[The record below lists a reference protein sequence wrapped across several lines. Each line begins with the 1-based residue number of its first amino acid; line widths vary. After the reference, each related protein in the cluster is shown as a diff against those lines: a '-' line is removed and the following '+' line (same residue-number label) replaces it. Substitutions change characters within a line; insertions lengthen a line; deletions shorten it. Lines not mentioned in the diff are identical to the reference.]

1 MNLIFPLMKSLFI
14 KNLTGDLMGKEIE
27 SIFLVTKRE
36 VRKKRDGF
44 PYLEILF
51 SDVTGT
57 IPGVLFDEYE
67 KYESLLQV
75 GKVVN
80 VKGVIGTFNDE
91 LRIKVTQVMDVITVD
106 PKDFVPSTSKDVN
119 ILMGELLK
127 LVEQVVDPYLKEL
140 LKRFFVEDKEFIE
153 RFKKAPA
160 AKSYH
165 HPYLGGLLEHTL
177 GVTELS
183 LRVVK
188 NYKEIN
194 EDLLLA
200 GALLHDIGK
209 VDEYTTF
216 PSIEMSDKGRLLGH
230 VVIGYEMVSE
240 KIKSMDDYLGGF
252 PEDLA
257 LQLLHIIL
265 SHHGE
270 LSWGSPVVPYTLEA
284 QILHFVDNLN
294 AKAWMFL
301 EAREKRKEPD
311 ARWSEYHRGLSR
323 MVYLGEPEED

>member
-1 MNLIFPLMKSLFI
+1 MKSLFV
-14 KNLTGDLMGKEIE
+14 KNLTPDLTGKEIE
-27 SIFLVTKRE
+27 SIFLVAKRE
-36 VRKKRDGF
+36 VRKKRDGL
-44 PYLEILF
+44 PYLEIVF

-57 IPGVLFDEYE
+57 IPGVLFDEFE

-80 VKGVIGTFNDE
+80 VKGIIGTYNDE
-91 LRIKVTQVMDVITVD
+91 IRIKVLHVMDVITFD
-106 PKDFVPSTSKDVN
+106 PKDFVPSTDKDVN
-119 ILMGELLK
+119 ILMGDLLK
-127 LVEQVVDPYLKEL
+127 LIDQVVDPYLKGL
-140 LKRFFVEDKEFIE
+140 LKYFFEEDKEFLE
-153 RFKKAPA
+153 KFKRAPA

-165 HPYLGGLLEHTL
+165 HPYIGGLLEHTL
-177 GVTELS
+177 GVAEIS
-183 LRVVK
+183 LTIAK
-188 NYKEIN
+188 NYPDVN
-194 EDLLLA
+194 EDLLLT

-209 VDEYTTF
+209 VEEYTSF
-216 PSIEMSDKGRLLGH
+216 PAIERTDRGRLLGH

-240 KIKSMDDYLGGF
+240 RIKAMDNYLGGF

-294 AKAWMFL
+294 AKAWMFR
-301 EAREKRKEPD
+301 EAREKRKDPD
-311 ARWSEYHRGLSR
+311 ARWSEFHRGLSR
-323 MVYLGEPEED
+323 MVYLGEPDED

>member
-1 MNLIFPLMKSLFI
+1 MKIFI
-14 KNLTGDLMGKEIE
+14 KNLTEEWSGKEVE
-27 SIFLVTKRE
+27 SVFLVAKRE
-36 VRKKRDGF
+36 VRRKRDGL
-44 PYLEILF
+44 PYLEVVF

-57 IPGVLFDEYE
+57 IPGVLFNEFE
-67 KYESLLQV
+67 KYESLLQI

-80 VKGVIGTFNDE
+80 VKGTIGIFNDE
-91 LRIKVTQVMDVITVD
+91 LRIKITEVMDVITFD
-106 PKDFVPSTSKDVN
+106 PKDFVPSTTKDVN
-119 ILMGELLK
+119 LLMRDLLK
-127 LVEQVVDPYLKEL
+127 LIDRVVDPYLKEL
-140 LKRFFVEDKEFIE
+140 LKSFFVEDKEFIE
-153 RFKKAPA
+153 SFKTAPA

-177 GVTELS
+177 GVTELA
-183 LRVVK
+183 LTTAQ
-188 NYKEIN
+188 NYKGLN
-194 EDLLLA
+194 EDLLLT

-209 VDEYTTF
+209 IEEYTIF
-216 PSIEMSDKGRLLGH
+216 PTIERTDKGRLLGH

-240 KIKSMDDYLGGF
+240 RIKSMGDFLGGF

-301 EAREKRKEPD
+301 EAKEKRREPY

-323 MVYLGEPEED
+323 MVYLGEPEEE